1 VGRTHNLLSLPHESR
16 SEQTQKSVRYTFTLL
31 LFAHCALHQSSA
43 ARGCS
48 IFPLTCLSPRSPVMF
63 RNFLLHP
70 RLNRSLMPAVSRP
83 LLIFHSI
90 FLQTLFKMSFATF
103 LFSNSGSQS
112 SLCLGFTPRKLSA
125 CLPTSGHSRIIT
137 ERNILRIIQL
147 LTFSPFFGRQI
158 KVIAPLRLLSLR
170 ILSPLSSL
178 LLLPKMPLTLT
189 AHT

>member
-1 VGRTHNLLSLPHESR
+1 
-16 SEQTQKSVRYTFTLL
+16 
-31 LFAHCALHQSSA
+31 
-43 ARGCS
+43 
-48 IFPLTCLSPRSPVMF
+48 
-63 RNFLLHP
+63 
-70 RLNRSLMPAVSRP
+70 MPAVSRP

-189 AHT
+189 AHTWVLQRRAWYCLPRRSNLFADLLWLLTLTLLHLVPLNFEIDTLGRSCTTTNNARNEWSATNSRTLKMTI